1 MLQSAEK
8 RPEFWRET
16 HKVLW
21 LLIGSL
27 TREETSFAILIER
40 IIFFHVCKTLART
53 HLRKK
58 ILSEYIS
65 VYV

>member
-1 MLQSAEK
+1 MLPSAEK

-21 LLIGSL
+21 LLIGL
-27 TREETSFAILIER
+27 TREETSFAILIGR
-40 IIFFHVCKTLART
+40 VIFFHVCKTLPRT